1 MKNNNLQLPD
11 IDKVCEKYHE
21 DWIQAKKA
29 AGIHSKV
36 NSDGVELMAP
46 YNELPDAAKE
56 YTRNVVNGTYNAIQH
71 VAEATAL
78 QAEQAEKLN
87 A

>member
-1 MKNNNLQLPD
+1 MKNNNLKLPD

-21 DWIQAKKA
+21 DWMKTKQA
-29 AGIHSKV
+29 AGIQSKV
-36 NSDGVELMAP
+36 NSDGEELMKP
-46 YNELPDAAKE
+46 FNELTDKAKE

-71 VAEATAL
+71 VAEAE
-78 QAEQAEKLN
+78 QVAEGAEKLE